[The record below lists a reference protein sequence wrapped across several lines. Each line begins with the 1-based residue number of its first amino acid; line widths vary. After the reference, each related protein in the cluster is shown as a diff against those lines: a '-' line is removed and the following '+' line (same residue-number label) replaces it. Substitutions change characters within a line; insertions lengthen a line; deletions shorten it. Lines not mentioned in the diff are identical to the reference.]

1 MTNKKALI
9 LGATGMVGTQLVKEL
24 GKSKIYSEIH
34 LLTRRAL
41 KLADPICVGHVVD
54 FGNLSK
60 YADLFKV
67 TDVFICLGTTI
78 KKAKS
83 KEAFRK
89 VDYDYVIEAARLA
102 KTSNVEKILVITAMG
117 ANSKSKFFY
126 SRVKGDVE
134 GTLQHLALN
143 TVHIFRPSLLLGE
156 RKEFRAGE
164 KISGLLSTFAKFV
177 FVGPLRPY
185 RAIEANKVAAAMY
198 VAAQT
203 TAKGYHFYDSAEI
216 EELAQRVTINSD
228 HPDKIVKK

>member
-1 MTNKKALI
+1 MTNKTALI
-9 LGATGMVGTQLVKEL
+9 LGATGVVGTQLVKEISN
-24 GKSKIYSEIH
+24 SKIYSEIH
-34 LLTRRAL
+34 FLTRREV
-41 KLADPICVGHVVD
+41 KYTDPKCIGHVVD
-54 FGNLSK
+54 FDNLSQ
-60 YADLFKV
+60 YAYLFNV

-89 VDYDYVIEAARLA
+89 VDYDYVIEAAKMA
-102 KTSNVEKILVITAMG
+102 KTSNVEKLLVITAMG

-134 GTLQHLALN
+134 GTLQRLEMNA
-143 TVHIFRPSLLLGE
+143 VHIFRPSLLLGE

-164 KISGLLSTFAKFV
+164 KISGLLSTFVKFV

-198 VAAQT
+198 ATAQT
-203 TAKGYHFYDSAEI
+203 TAKGYHFYNSDEI
-216 EELAQRVTINSD
+216 EKLAQRVTIN
-228 HPDKIVKK
+228 

>member
-1 MTNKKALI
+1 
-9 LGATGMVGTQLVKEL
+9 
-24 GKSKIYSEIH
+24 
-34 LLTRRAL
+34 
-41 KLADPICVGHVVD
+41 
-54 FGNLSK
+54 
-60 YADLFKV
+60 
-67 TDVFICLGTTI
+67 LGTTI

-164 KISGLLSTFAKFV
+164 KISGLLSAFAKFV

-185 RAIEANKVAAAMY
+185 RAIKANKVAAAMY

>member
-1 MTNKKALI
+1 MTNKTALI
-9 LGATGMVGTQLVKEL
+9 LGATGLVGTQLVKEL
-24 GKSKIYSEIH
+24 SDSKIYSEIH
-34 LLTRRAL
+34 LLTRSEMKITDA
-41 KLADPICVGHVVD
+41 KCIGHVVD
-54 FGNLSK
+54 FDNLSK

-67 TDVFICLGTTI
+67 SDVFICLGTTI

-89 VDYDYVIEAARLA
+89 VDYDYVIEAAKMA
-102 KTSNVEKILVITAMG
+102 KTANVEKLLVITAMG

-134 GTLQHLALN
+134 GTLQHLELN

-164 KISGLLSTFAKFV
+164 KISGLISTFAKYV
-177 FVGPLRPY
+177 FVGPIRSY

-198 VAAQT
+198 TAAQT
-203 TAKGYHFYDSAEI
+203 AVKGYHFYNSDEI
-216 EELAQRVTINSD
+216 ETFVATKRNY
-228 HPDKIVKK
+228 

>member
-1 MTNKKALI
+1 MTNKTALI
-9 LGATGMVGTQLVKEL
+9 LGATGVVGTQLVKEISN
-24 GKSKIYSEIH
+24 SKIYREIH
-34 LLTRRAL
+34 LLTRREMKFTEPKCTL
-41 KLADPICVGHVVD
+41 HVAD
-54 FGNLSK
+54 FENLSK
-60 YADLFKV
+60 YADLFNV
-67 TDVFICLGTTI
+67 SDVYICLGTTI
-78 KKAKS
+78 KKAKT

-89 VDYDYVIEAARLA
+89 VDYDYVIEAAKMA
-102 KTSNVEKILVITAMG
+102 KTSNVEKLLVITAMG

-134 GTLQHLALN
+134 GTLQHLELN

-198 VAAQT
+198 AAAQT
-203 TAKGYHFYDSAEI
+203 TTKGYHFYNSDEI
-216 EELAQRVTINSD
+216 EKLAQRFTIN
-228 HPDKIVKK
+228 

>member
-1 MTNKKALI
+1 MTNKTALI
-9 LGATGMVGTQLVKEL
+9 LGATGLVGTQLVKEL
-24 GKSKIYSEIH
+24 NNSKIYSEIH
-34 LLTRRAL
+34 LLTRSEMKITDA
-41 KLADPICVGHVVD
+41 KCIGHVVD
-54 FGNLSK
+54 FDNLSN

-67 TDVFICLGTTI
+67 SDVFICLGTTI

-89 VDYDYVIEAARLA
+89 VDYDYVIEAAKMA
-102 KTSNVEKILVITAMG
+102 KTANVEKLLVITAMG

-134 GTLQHLALN
+134 GTLQHLEVN

-164 KISGLLSTFAKFV
+164 KISGLISTFAKYF
-177 FVGPLRPY
+177 FVGPIRPY

-198 VAAQT
+198 AAAQT
-203 TAKGYHFYDSAEI
+203 TAKGYHFYNSDEI
-216 EELAQRVTINSD
+216 EKLAQREIINQ
-228 HPDKIVKK
+228 

>member
-1 MTNKKALI
+1 MTNKTALI
-9 LGATGMVGTQLVKEL
+9 LGATGLVGTQLVKEL
-24 GKSKIYSEIH
+24 SNSKIYSEIH
-34 LLTRRAL
+34 LLTRSEM
-41 KLADPICVGHVVD
+41 KFTDPKCIVHVVD
-54 FGNLSK
+54 FDNLSK

-67 TDVFICLGTTI
+67 SDVFICLGTTI

-89 VDYDYVIEAARLA
+89 VDYDYVIEATKMA
-102 KTSNVEKILVITAMG
+102 KTVNVEKLLVITAMG

-134 GTLQHLALN
+134 GTLQHLELN

-164 KISGLLSTFAKFV
+164 KISGLISTFAKYV
-177 FVGPLRPY
+177 FVGPIRPY

-198 VAAQT
+198 AAAQT
-203 TAKGYHFYDSAEI
+203 TAKGYHFYNSDEI
-216 EELAQRVTINSD
+216 EKLAQRETIYQ
-228 HPDKIVKK
+228 

>member
-1 MTNKKALI
+1 MTNKTALI
-9 LGATGMVGTQLVKEL
+9 LGATGVVGTQLVKQL
-24 GKSKIYSEIH
+24 SNSKIYSEIH
-34 LLTRRAL
+34 LLTRREM
-41 KLADPICVGHVVD
+41 KFTEPKCTGHVVD
-54 FGNLSK
+54 FDNLSQ
-60 YADLFKV
+60 YAYLFNV

-89 VDYDYVIEAARLA
+89 VDYDYIIEAAKMA
-102 KTSNVEKILVITAMG
+102 KTSNVEKLLVITAMG

-134 GTLQHLALN
+134 GTLQRLEMN

-156 RKEFRAGE
+156 REEFRAGE
-164 KISGLLSTFAKFV
+164 KISGLLSTFVKFV

-198 VAAQT
+198 ATAQT
-203 TAKGYHFYDSAEI
+203 TAKGYHFYNSHEI
-216 EELAQRVTINSD
+216 EKLAQRVN
-228 HPDKIVKK
+228 

>member
-1 MTNKKALI
+1 MTNKTALI
-9 LGATGMVGTQLVKEL
+9 LGATGVVGTQLVKEISN
-24 GKSKIYSEIH
+24 SKIYREIH
-34 LLTRRAL
+34 LLTRREMKFTEPKCTL
-41 KLADPICVGHVVD
+41 HVAD
-54 FGNLSK
+54 FENLSK
-60 YADLFKV
+60 YADLFNV
-67 TDVFICLGTTI
+67 SDVYICLGTTI
-78 KKAKS
+78 KKAKT

-89 VDYDYVIEAARLA
+89 VDYDYVIEAAKMA
-102 KTSNVEKILVITAMG
+102 KTSNVEKLLVITAMG

-134 GTLQHLALN
+134 GTLQHLELN

-198 VAAQT
+198 AAAQT
-203 TAKGYHFYDSAEI
+203 TTKGYHFYNSDEI
-216 EELAQRVTINSD
+216 EKLAQRVTIN
-228 HPDKIVKK
+228 

>member
-1 MTNKKALI
+1 MTNKTALI
-9 LGATGMVGTQLVKEL
+9 LGATGVVGTQLVKEI
-24 GKSKIYSEIH
+24 SNSNIYSEIH
-34 LLTRRAL
+34 FLTRREV
-41 KLADPICVGHVVD
+41 KFTDPKCIGQVVD
-54 FGNLSK
+54 FDNLSQ

-89 VDYDYVIEAARLA
+89 VDYDYVIQAAKMA
-102 KTSNVEKILVITAMG
+102 KTSNVEKLLVITAMG

-134 GTLQHLALN
+134 GTLQHLELN

-156 RKEFRAGE
+156 REEFRAGE

-185 RAIEANKVAAAMY
+185 HAIEANKVAAAMY
-198 VAAQT
+198 AAAQT
-203 TAKGYHFYDSAEI
+203 KAQGYHFYNSDEI
-216 EELAQRVTINSD
+216 EKLAQSVTIS
-228 HPDKIVKK
+228 

>member
-1 MTNKKALI
+1 MTIKTALI
-9 LGATGMVGTQLVKEL
+9 LGATGVVGTHLVKEL
-24 GKSKIYSEIH
+24 SKSNNYKEIY
-34 LLTRRAL
+34 LLTRREIES
-41 KLADPICVGHVVD
+41 KEPNCEVHVVEFD
-54 FGNLSK
+54 NLVR
-60 YADLFKV
+60 YADLFNV

-89 VDYDYVIEAARLA
+89 VDFEFVIEAAKMA
-102 KTSNVEKILVITAMG
+102 KASNVEKFLVITAMG

-134 GTLQHLALN
+134 GTLQQLELN
-143 TVHIFRPSLLLGE
+143 SVHIFRPSLLLGE

-164 KISGLLSTFAKFV
+164 KISGMIGSFAKFL

-198 VAAQT
+198 VAAQKPT
-203 TAKGYHFYDSAEI
+203 QGYHFYNSDEI
-216 EELAQRVTINSD
+216 EKLTTRS
-228 HPDKIVKK
+228 

>member
-1 MTNKKALI
+1 MTNKTALI
-9 LGATGMVGTQLVKEL
+9 LGATGVVGTQLVKEI
-24 GKSKIYSEIH
+24 SNSNIYNEIH
-34 LLTRRAL
+34 LLTRREM
-41 KLADPICVGHVVD
+41 KFRERKCTGHVVD
-54 FGNLSK
+54 FDNLSQ
-60 YADLFKV
+60 YAYLFNV

-89 VDYDYVIEAARLA
+89 VDYDYIIEAAKMA
-102 KTSNVEKILVITAMG
+102 KTSNVEKLLVITAMG

-134 GTLQHLALN
+134 GTLQHLEMN

-156 RKEFRAGE
+156 REEFRAGE
-164 KISGLLSTFAKFV
+164 KISGVLSTFLKFV

-198 VAAQT
+198 AAAQT
-203 TAKGYHFYDSAEI
+203 TAKGYHFYNSEEI
-216 EELAQRVTINSD
+216 EKLAQRVTIN
-228 HPDKIVKK
+228 